1 MIMMKKS
8 KWKKLWIV
16 ALTAILA
23 VGSLTVSA
31 GAAGESAQSPEKV
44 VLNTPYL
51 SLGADL
57 DQDQRASVLVQLQ
70 ITEEEL
76 QGYRVVTTTNQEEHQ
91 YLDAYLDY
99 SLIGDQA
106 LSSAMVTGKESGYGI
121 QVTTTNISYCTVGMY
136 QNALATAGIKNADI
150 KVAAPYKMS
159 GTAAL
164 IGVMKA
170 YSEMT
175 GEPLRAESVDAAT
188 QELVTT
194 SQMGESLGDTDQAE
208 ELIAAVKEAI
218 VSEGLN
224 DPDKIKEVIEKAC
237 SQLNISLTEE
247 EKQKIQ
253 ELMQKIAGL
262 DLDMDSIKEQVK
274 GIYEKLKGMDLNLSQ
289 EQVEGFLAKIG
300 QWLSNLW
307 NSISRWFSG
316 IVGS

>member
-1 MIMMKKS
+1 MV
-8 KWKKLWIV
+8 L
-16 ALTAILA
+16 ALTAVLA
-23 VGSLTVSA
+23 VGGLTVSA
-31 GAAGESAQSPEKV
+31 GAEGEGSPSSEKA
-44 VLNTPYL
+44 VLNIPYV

-57 DQDQRASVLVQLQ
+57 DADQRASVLDQLQ
-70 ITEEEL
+70 IREEDL
-76 QGYRVVTTTNQEEHQ
+76 QGYRLVTTTNQEEHQ

-106 LSSAMVTGKESGYGI
+106 LSSAMVTGKEDGYGI

-136 QNALATAGIKNADI
+136 QNALATAGITNAEI
-150 KVAAPYKMS
+150 QVAAPYKMS

-175 GEPLRAESVDAAT
+175 GEPLQAESLDAAT

-194 SQMGESLGDTDQAE
+194 SQMGESLGNTDQAE

-218 VSEGLN
+218 VTNGLD
-224 DPDKIKEVIEKAC
+224 DPDKIREVIDKAC

-262 DLDMDSIKEQVK
+262 DLDMDSIKDQVK

-289 EQVEGFLAKIG
+289 EQVQGFLAKVG

-307 NSISRWFSG
+307 NSISHWLGG
-316 IVGS
+316 IIGG

>member
-1 MIMMKKS
+1 MKNS

-16 ALTAILA
+16 ALTVILA
-23 VGSLTVSA
+23 AGSLTVSA
-31 GAAGESAQSPEKV
+31 GTAGESAEGTEKV
-44 VLNTPYL
+44 VLNTPYV

-57 DQDQRASVLVQLQ
+57 DQDQRASVLEQLQ

-76 QGYRVVTTTNQEEHQ
+76 QGYQVVTTTNQEEHQ

-106 LSSAMVTGKESGYGI
+106 LSSAMVTGRESGYGI

-175 GEPLRAESVDAAT
+175 GEPLQAESVDAAT

-208 ELIAAVKEAI
+208 ELMAAVKEAI
-218 VSEGLN
+218 VSEGLD

-289 EQVEGFLAKIG
+289 EQVQGFLAKIG

-307 NSISRWFSG
+307 NSISHWFSG
-316 IVGS
+316 IVGG

>member
-1 MIMMKKS
+1 
-8 KWKKLWIV
+8 
-16 ALTAILA
+16 
-23 VGSLTVSA
+23 
-31 GAAGESAQSPEKV
+31 
-44 VLNTPYL
+44 
-51 SLGADL
+51 
-57 DQDQRASVLVQLQ
+57 
-70 ITEEEL
+70 
-76 QGYRVVTTTNQEEHQ
+76 VVTTTNEEEHQ

-106 LSSAMVTGKESGYGI
+106 LSSALVVGKESGYGI
-121 QVTTTNISYCTVGMY
+121 QVNTTNISYCTVGMY

-175 GEPLRAESVDAAT
+175 GEPLQAESVDAAT

-218 VSEGLN
+218 VSEGLD
-224 DPDKIKEVIEKAC
+224 DPDKISQVIDQAC
-237 SQLNISLTEE
+237 SELDISLTEE

-253 ELMQKIAGL
+253 DLMQKIAGL
-262 DLDMDSIKEQVK
+262 DLDMDTIKEQVK
-274 GIYEKLKGMDLNLSQ
+274 GIYEKLKGLDLNLDLSQ
-289 EQVEGFLAKIG
+289 EEVQGFLGKLS
-300 QWLSNLW
+300 QWLGNLW
-307 NSISRWFSG
+307 DSISGWLGG
-316 IVGS
+316 ILGK

>member
-1 MIMMKKS
+1 MRNS
-8 KWKKLWIV
+8 KWRKWWVL
-16 ALTAILA
+16 ALTAVLA
-23 VGSLTVSA
+23 VGGLTVSA
-31 GAAGESAQSPEKV
+31 GAEGEGSPSSEKA
-44 VLNTPYL
+44 VLNIPYV

-57 DQDQRASVLVQLQ
+57 DVDQRASVLDQLQ
-70 ITEEEL
+70 IREEDL
-76 QGYRVVTTTNQEEHQ
+76 QGYRLVTTTNQEEHQ

-106 LSSAMVTGKESGYGI
+106 LSSAMVTGKEVGYGI

-136 QNALATAGIKNADI
+136 QNALATAGITNAEI
-150 KVAAPYKMS
+150 QVAAPYKMS

-175 GEPLRAESVDAAT
+175 GEPLQAESLDAAT

-194 SQMGESLGDTDQAE
+194 SQMGESLGNTDQAE

-218 VSEGLN
+218 VSNGLD
-224 DPDKIKEVIEKAC
+224 DPDKIREVIDKAC

-262 DLDMDSIKEQVK
+262 DLDMDSIKDQVK

-289 EQVEGFLAKIG
+289 EQVQGFLAKVG

-307 NSISRWFSG
+307 NSISHWLGG
-316 IVGS
+316 IIGG

>member
-1 MIMMKKS
+1 MKNS

-16 ALTAILA
+16 ALTVILA
-23 VGSLTVSA
+23 AGSLTVSA
-31 GAAGESAQSPEKV
+31 GTAGESAEGTEKV
-44 VLNTPYL
+44 VLNTPYV

-57 DQDQRASVLVQLQ
+57 DQDQRASVLEQLQ

-76 QGYRVVTTTNQEEHQ
+76 QGYQVVTTTNQEEHQ

-106 LSSAMVTGKESGYGI
+106 LSSAMVTGRESGYGI

-175 GEPLRAESVDAAT
+175 GEPLQAESVDAAT

-208 ELIAAVKEAI
+208 ELMAAVKEAI
-218 VSEGLN
+218 VSEGLD
-224 DPDKIKEVIEKAC
+224 DPEKIKEVIEKAC

-289 EQVEGFLAKIG
+289 EQVQGFLAKIG

-307 NSISRWFSG
+307 NSISHWFSG
-316 IVGS
+316 IVGG